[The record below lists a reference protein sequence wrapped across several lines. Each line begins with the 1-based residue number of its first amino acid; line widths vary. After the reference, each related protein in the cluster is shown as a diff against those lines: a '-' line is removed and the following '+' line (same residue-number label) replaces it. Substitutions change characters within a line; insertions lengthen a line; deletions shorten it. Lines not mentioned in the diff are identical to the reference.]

1 MYLWRRTLRRQ
12 EFGRH
17 DVVVAPTVGCTARWG
32 QIPAAVGHGVGIL
45 TSWPTTPGDLA
56 PQGTGSAT
64 AIKEADP
71 LLLAPPSLLQ
81 TFDFQP
87 FRALLSEVC
96 F

>member
-1 MYLWRRTLRRQ
+1 MYLWSRTLRRQ

-17 DVVVAPTVGCTARWG
+17 DVMVAPTVGCTARWG
-32 QIPAAVGHGVGIL
+32 QIPAVVGHDVGIL
-45 TSWPTTPGDLA
+45 A
-56 PQGTGSAT
+56 PWGTGSAT

-71 LLLAPPSLLQ
+71 LLPAPPSLLQ

-87 FRALLSEVC
+87 FGALPSEVC